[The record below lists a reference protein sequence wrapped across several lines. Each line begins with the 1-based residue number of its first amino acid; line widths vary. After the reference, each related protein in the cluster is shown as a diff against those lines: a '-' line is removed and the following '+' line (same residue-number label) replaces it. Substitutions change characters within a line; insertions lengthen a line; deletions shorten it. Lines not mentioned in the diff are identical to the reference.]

1 MSSLSL
7 FQALLLFIVS
17 PIVSLL
23 ILVIFIRVIMSWL
36 VSFQIINLH
45 NQFVAMI
52 WQISGRITDPLV
64 RPIRRVIPN
73 LGGFDMSLLVLLL
86 FLYLVNNWFIPG
98 LAYGTLRLF

>member
-1 MSSLSL
+1 MASLSL
-7 FQALLLFIVS
+7 FQALLLFIIS

-23 ILVIFIRVIMSWL
+23 IFVIFVRVIMSWL

-45 NQFVAMI
+45 NQFVAMV
-52 WQISGRITDPLV
+52 WEISGKITDPLV
-64 RPIRRVIPN
+64 NPIRRFMPN
-73 LGGFDMSLLVLLL
+73 LGGIDLSLLVLLL

>member
-1 MSSLSL
+1 MASLSL
-7 FQALLLFIVS
+7 FQALLLFIIS

-23 ILVIFIRVIMSWL
+23 IFVIFVRVIMSWL

-52 WQISGRITDPLV
+52 WEISGKITDPLV
-64 RPIRRVIPN
+64 NPIRRFMPN
-73 LGGFDMSLLVLLL
+73 LGGIDLSLLVLLL